1 MLLHQMVNSD
11 EERIVRKIIVAQI
24 EEERAGKVEENWFT
38 AVKKWA
44 RKLDIEIDVDE
55 LKKLTKNEWKR
66 LVKDK
71 MEAEIS
77 NEVKEKAKTMTK
89 LRFVQKFE
97 RQDYIK
103 RFSISTVKKIM
114 KVRLNMVEVSEN
126 FRGRYENET
135 CAACNVEKET
145 TEHVIRCK
153 EYRKITG
160 HTIADEENNDCY
172 SDTEWLKMA
181 AEVYERIEETRK
193 LIC

>member
-11 EERIVRKIIVAQI
+11 EERIVRKIIVTQI
-24 EEERAGKVEENWFT
+24 EEERAGKAEENWFT

-44 RKLDIEIDVDE
+44 KKLDIEIDVDE
-55 LKKLTKNEWKR
+55 LKELTKNEWKR

-77 NEVKEKAKTMTK
+77 NEVKEKAKTLTK

-97 RQDYIK
+97 KQEYLK

-114 KVRLNMVEVSEN
+114 KIRLNMVEVSEN
-126 FRGRYENET
+126 FRGRFENET
-135 CAACNVEKET
+135 CAACHVEKET

-160 HTIADEENNDCY
+160 HTIADGDNNDCFG
-172 SDTEWLKMA
+172 DTEWLKMA